1 MKTFYRVNHEQT
13 KQGLWYKFEGEF
25 SGLIHNEFK
34 FCTNNELRMDFD
46 EELVGWLSAVDSL
59 EKLYQWFSIEDIKK
73 LQEHGWFIHAFE
85 TSNYKFYE
93 RFQHDIMCQRDS
105 ILTQK
110 IILL

>member
-46 EELVGWLSAVDSL
+46 QELVGWLSTTDSL
-59 EKLYQWFSIEDIKK
+59 EKLYHWFSKEDIKK

-85 TSNYKFYE
+85 TDKWKFYE
-93 RFQHDIMCQRDS
+93 KFQHDVICQKNS